1 MKETHEVPEEL
12 NRMVDK
18 VLAYRPQPKSKGAKK
33 RKRMKK
39 KIEKQREPT

>member
-1 MKETHEVPEEL
+1 MKDAPEVL
-12 NRMVDK
+12 NTIVDK
-18 VLAYRPQPKSKGAKK
+18 VLAYRPKPKTKGAKK